1 MRAAFAFVPLLASFI
16 ACVGDSTTPQPDA
29 STDASTKDQSVSDV
43 AQDVA
48 TDAQAEAGPF
58 DANFYGNLELWV
70 SADVGVTMG
79 DAGDVAS
86 WQDRSVK
93 HRTVTGGGST
103 DCGSGPTLAPSA
115 IHGLPTLQF
124 NGGTQCMSVSGAFS
138 DFTLGFTAFV
148 VMQPGNCN
156 SQFTGN
162 AAGIFDSSNN
172 TQFNHSDFI
181 SINRNYTESPQ
192 IASGDAMLTTSGG
205 GASITGGG
213 SWVPA
218 TAELLELRFPAA
230 AGGALVST
238 TAYVNG
244 TFQNNLSP
252 NNIITPG
259 IDSARTTT
267 FIGNWASKTTGGYS
281 LYCGMLGELLIYSK
295 ALADADRQAVE
306 TYLKTRWSL

>member
-1 MRAAFAFVPLLASFI
+1 M
-16 ACVGDSTTPQPDA
+16 ACVGDSTTTQPDA
-29 STDASTKDQSVSDV
+29 SNDSSTKDQSVSDV
-43 AQDVA
+43 SVQDVA
-48 TDAQAEAGPF
+48 TEAQTEAGPF

-70 SADVGVTMG
+70 SADVGVTVG
-79 DAGDVAS
+79 DGGDVAS
-86 WQDRSVK
+86 WQDRSAK
-93 HRTVTGGGST
+93 HRSVTGGSA
-103 DCGSGPTLAPSA
+103 DCSSGPTLVPSA

-124 NGGTQCMSVSGAFS
+124 NGGTQCMTVSGAFS

-156 SQFTGN
+156 SQFLGN
-162 AAGIFDSSNN
+162 AAGVFDSSDN
-172 TQFNHSDFI
+172 TQFNHTDFI
-181 SINRNYTESPQ
+181 SINRNYAESPQ
-192 IASGDAMLTTSGG
+192 NASGDAMITTSGG
-205 GASITGGG
+205 GAAITGGG

-218 TAELLELRFPAA
+218 TAEVLELRFPAA

-252 NNIITPG
+252 NNVITPG
-259 IDSARTTT
+259 INSSRTTT
-267 FIGNWASKTTGGYS
+267 FIGNWASKTTSGYS
-281 LYCGMLGELLIYSK
+281 QYCGMIGELLIYSK